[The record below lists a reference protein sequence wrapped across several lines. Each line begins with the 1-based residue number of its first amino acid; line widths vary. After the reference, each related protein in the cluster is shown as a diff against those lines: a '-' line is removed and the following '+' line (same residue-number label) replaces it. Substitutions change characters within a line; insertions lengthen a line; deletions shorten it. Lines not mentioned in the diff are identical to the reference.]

1 MSKMDALTD
10 VISPA
15 LLKRTYEISQQL
27 NALKIPHVLIGGLAI
42 GVHGYVRATSDVDF
56 LVGDEAFATMSP
68 FLTFREELKEL
79 ARVGETDMMSVPP
92 QYPMLKEEL
101 RIEDDVPVISLEG
114 LILMKL
120 EAFRARD
127 QEDVSALLAMYPQ
140 KLREIRD
147 YIQMH
152 APELS
157 YRLAE
162 LLVR

>member
-1 MSKMDALTD
+1 MSKMSALTD
-10 VISPA
+10 VISA
-15 LLKRTYEISQQL
+15 SLLKRAYEVSEQL
-27 NALKIPHVLIGGLAI
+27 NELEIPPVLIGGLAT
-42 GVHGYVRATSDVDF
+42 GVHGYVRATSDIDF
-56 LVGDEAFATMSP
+56 LVGDEAFATLSP

-79 ARVGETDMMSVPP
+79 ARVGETDIMSVPP
-92 QYPMLKEEL
+92 QYPTLRDEL
-101 RIEDDVPVISLEG
+101 RLEDDVPVISLEG

-127 QEDVSALLAMYPQ
+127 QEDVSALLALYPQ
-140 KLREIRD
+140 RLRAIRD
-147 YIQMH
+147 YIQRH